1 MMVTSVFRIGIS
13 SCYFELRFYLCVPII
28 VLSCAFDLLQIKF
41 FCVRVT
47 YFGRAS
53 GCACHGVL
61 LRGVAAAR
69 RAGLH
74 VKDFTFAAVFLGR
87 ARELFD
93 EMCVKVQEF

>member
-1 MMVTSVFRIGIS
+1 MVTSVFRIGIS
-13 SCYFELRFYLCVPII
+13 SCYFELRFYPCVPII
-28 VLSCAFDLLQIKF
+28 VLSCAFICCKSIF

-53 GCACHGVL
+53 GCACRGVL

-69 RAGLH
+69 RAGLRI
-74 VKDFTFAAVFLGR
+74 KDFTFATIFLG
-87 ARELFD
+87 RELFD